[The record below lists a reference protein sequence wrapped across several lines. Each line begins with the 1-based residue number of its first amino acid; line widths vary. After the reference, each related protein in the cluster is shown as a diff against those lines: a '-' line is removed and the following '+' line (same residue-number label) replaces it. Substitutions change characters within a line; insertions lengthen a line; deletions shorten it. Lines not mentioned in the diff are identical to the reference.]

1 MRSYH
6 KFSSKLFMLTF
17 RNICTIHELAFNNIL
32 NLVTLIPNTDIR
44 PIRHRNID
52 IPKINYITLS
62 INLRQFRISNP
73 FELIRAHIGFSFH
86 CKYPPPPF
94 KGYQYPL
101 SLSYIYRTHCAT
113 NKISTREGALTGPEL
128 LPVLVYFLIFQ
139 TCSICFLH
147 ILTVQKTINRLIKS
161 GVLF

>member
-17 RNICTIHELAFNNIL
+17 RNICIIHEVAFNNIL

-86 CKYPPPPF
+86 CKYPPSPFVSFIYLSNPLRNEQNQHQGGGTNWSRTPPCTGLFSDISNMF
-94 KGYQYPL
+94 KHVQYVFCT
-101 SLSYIYRTHCAT
+101 Y
-113 NKISTREGALTGPEL
+113 
-128 LPVLVYFLIFQ
+128 
-139 TCSICFLH
+139 
-147 ILTVQKTINRLIKS
+147 
-161 GVLF
+161 

>member
-17 RNICTIHELAFNNIL
+17 RNICIIHEVAFNNIL

-86 CKYPPPPF
+86 CKYPPPLPRL
-94 KGYQYPL
+94 KV
-101 SLSYIYRTHCAT
+101 
-113 NKISTREGALTGPEL
+113 ISTLCLFHIFIEPTAQRTKLALGRG
-128 LPVLVYFLIFQ
+128 
-139 TCSICFLH
+139 H
-147 ILTVQKTINRLIKS
+147 
-161 GVLF
+161 